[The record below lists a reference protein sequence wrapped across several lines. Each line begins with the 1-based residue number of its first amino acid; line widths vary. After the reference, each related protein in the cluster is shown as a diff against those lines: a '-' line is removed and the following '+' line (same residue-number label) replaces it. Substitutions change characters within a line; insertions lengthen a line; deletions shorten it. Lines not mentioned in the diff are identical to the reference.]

1 MNNALHST
9 HCLNATNEPFCPYQN
24 LNPSTNPSIFIHQID
39 LIAQWLLTDQ
49 FQEQCDALSDAGFQ
63 CIQVDTSLLE
73 GFWWMAACAAA
84 FLFMTAVVSQ
94 QYGVTTGL
102 LTPGLP
108 SSPPADRHGAG
119 FGF

>member
-1 MNNALHST
+1 MMHST

-24 LNPSTNPSIFIHQID
+24 LNPSIFIRQID

-102 LTPGLP
+102 LTPAGLP
-108 SSPPADRHGAG
+108 SPPPQAAG
-119 FGF
+119 FVPPR

>member
-1 MNNALHST
+1 MHCTPLTAL
-9 HCLNATNEPFCPYQN
+9 LQR
-24 LNPSTNPSIFIHQID
+24 TNPSAHIKISIHPPIHPFFIIRQID

-102 LTPGLP
+102 LTPAGLP
-108 SSPPADRHGAG
+108 SPPADRRGAG
-119 FGF
+119 FDF